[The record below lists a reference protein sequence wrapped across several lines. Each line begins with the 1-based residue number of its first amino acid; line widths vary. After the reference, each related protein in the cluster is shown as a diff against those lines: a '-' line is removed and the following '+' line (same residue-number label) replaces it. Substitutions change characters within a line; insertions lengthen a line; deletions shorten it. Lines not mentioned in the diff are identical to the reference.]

1 MAKNDIKNFVII
13 GHASSGKTTLA
24 EALLYNSGATKRLGD
39 VDQGNSILDFDPQ
52 EVKRKITINLAVA
65 STEWKGNKLYFIDT
79 PGFLDFEGEVRA
91 GIRAADNAICVVD
104 PSQGPDVGT
113 ERFFEVAKKKGI
125 PVIFVIT
132 KMKTFSGEI
141 DEVISQMKEIFGSGV
156 TPIQIPEGQGEGFS
170 GVKDLLKSTEDESL
184 KESIIETSEEL
195 LDKYM
200 AGEEITEE
208 ELKEAFK
215 KGLKSGDIYP
225 VLFVDSK
232 AGVGVKELLD
242 FLADYGLTTFESVKE
257 KGKLKDEEV
266 EVEPNLENI
275 VLFVFKVLQEAHLGE
290 LYFVKVVSGEMKP
303 GIELLNTTK
312 GKTEKINQLYEPF
325 GKERREVK
333 SLLPGSIGLLVK
345 LKETQT
351 GDTLA
356 TKDYPVVLNPLE
368 LPEPL
373 VNVAIVPKTREDQ
386 EKVMEGLN
394 KLKMEDPT
402 FYYKY
407 DTELKQTQIFG
418 LGEVHLDVIVSK
430 LKEKFN
436 VDVNTEKPKIPYR
449 ESIRKKAEGFGKF
462 VKQTG
467 GHGQYGICNIR
478 IEPLPRDQEYEF
490 KDEIFGGAIPSQFIP
505 SVEAG
510 VKKAM
515 EKGVLGAKVVNVRI
529 VLYDGKYHPVDSS
542 NFAFEVAGSLA
553 FKDAEE
559 KADPYL
565 LEPIYLVEVKI
576 PEQYMGDVMGD
587 LNARRGRIL
596 GMEAEGRYQKIKAY
610 VPLAE
615 LYRYSSTLRSITKG
629 RGTFTMKFD
638 HYDEVPRE
646 IAQKIVEELKK
657 EQESE

>member
-1 MAKNDIKNFVII
+1 MAKGEIKNFVVI
-13 GHASSGKTTLA
+13 GHASSGKTTLT

-52 EVKRKITINLAVA
+52 EQKRKITINLAVA
-65 STEWKGNKLYFIDT
+65 ATEWNGNKLYFIDT

-125 PVIFVIT
+125 PVIFVMT
-132 KMKTFSGEI
+132 KMKAFGGEI
-141 DEVISQMKEIFGSGV
+141 EDVISQMKEIFGSGV
-156 TPIQIPEGQGEGFS
+156 TPIQVPEGQGEGFS

-184 KESIIETSEEL
+184 RESIIETSEEL

-215 KGLKSGDIYP
+215 KGLKNGDIYP

-242 FLADYGLTTFESVKE
+242 FLADYGLTINESVWE
-257 KGKLKDEEV
+257 KGTLKGEEV
-266 EVEPNLENI
+266 EVEPTTDKI

-303 GIELLNTTK
+303 GIELLNTNK
-312 GKTEKINQLYEPF
+312 GKMEKINQLYEPF
-325 GKERREVK
+325 GKERKEVK
-333 SLLPGSIGLLVK
+333 SLMPGSIGLLVK

-356 TKDYPVVLNPLE
+356 SKDYPVVLNPLE

-490 KDEIFGGAIPSQFIP
+490 KDEIFGGAIPNQFIP

-515 EKGVLGAKVVNVRI
+515 ERGVLGAKVVNVRV

-629 RGTFTMKFD
+629 RGMFTMRFD

-646 IAQKIVEELKK
+646 IAQKVIEELKK

>member
-1 MAKNDIKNFVII
+1 MAKGDIKNFVII

-39 VDQGNSILDFDPQ
+39 VDQENSILDFDPQ
-52 EVKRKITINLAVA
+52 EQKRKITINLAVA
-65 STEWKGNKLYFIDT
+65 ATEWNGEKLYFIDT

-91 GIRAADNAICVVD
+91 GIRASDNAICVVD
-104 PSQGPDVGT
+104 PAQGPDVGT

-125 PVIFVIT
+125 PVVFVVT
-132 KMKTFSGEI
+132 KMRAFQGEI
-141 DEVISQMKEIFGSGV
+141 DQVISQMKEIFGSGV
-156 TPIQIPEGQGEGFS
+156 APIQVPEGQGENFS
-170 GVKDLLKSTEDESL
+170 GVKNLLKSTEDESL
-184 KESIIETSEEL
+184 KESIIETSEDL

-200 AGEEITEE
+200 AGEEISDE
-208 ELKEAFK
+208 ELREAFK
-215 KGLKSGDIYP
+215 KGIKSGDIYP

-232 AGVGVKELLD
+232 AGIGIKELLN
-242 FLADYGLTTFESVKE
+242 FLSDYGLTTYESVKE
-257 KGKLKDEEV
+257 KGTLKDQEV
-266 EVEPNLENI
+266 EVEPAGDKI
-275 VLFVFKVLQEAHLGE
+275 VLLTFKVLQESHLGE
-290 LYFVKVVSGEMKP
+290 LYFVKVVSGEMKS
-303 GIELLNTTK
+303 GIELLNTNK
-312 GKTEKINQLYEPF
+312 GKMEKINQLYEPF

-356 TKDYPVVLNPLE
+356 SKDYPVVLEPLD

-418 LGEVHLDVIVSK
+418 LGEVHLDVVVSK

-467 GHGQYGICNIR
+467 GHGQYGVCNIR

-490 KDEIFGGAIPSQFIP
+490 KDEIFGGAIPNQFIP

-515 EKGVLGAKVVNVRI
+515 ERGVLGAKVVNVKV

-542 NFAFEVAGSLA
+542 NFAFEVAGSMA
-553 FKDAEE
+553 FKDAEG

-565 LEPIYLVEVKI
+565 LEPIYLVEVRI

-629 RGTFTMKFD
+629 RGMFTMKFD

-646 IAQKIVEELKK
+646 IAQKVVEELKK

>member
-13 GHASSGKTTLA
+13 GHASSGKTTLI
-24 EALLYNSGATKRLGD
+24 EALLYNSGATKRPGD

-52 EVKRKITINLAVA
+52 EIKRKITINLSVA
-65 STEWKGNKLYFIDT
+65 SSEWNGNKIYFIDT

-113 ERFFEVAKKKGI
+113 ERFFEIAKKKGI

-132 KMKTFSGEI
+132 KMKSFSGEI
-141 DEVISQMKEIFGSGV
+141 DEVISQMKDIFGAGV
-156 TPIQIPEGQGEGFS
+156 TPVQIPEGQGEEFS

-215 KGLKSGDIYP
+215 KGLRSGDIYP

-242 FLADYGLTTFESVKE
+242 FLADYGLTAFESVKE
-257 KGKLKDEEV
+257 KGNLKDEEV
-266 EVEPNLENI
+266 EVEPNLDNI

-290 LYFVKVVSGEMKP
+290 LYFVKVVCGEMKP

-345 LKETQT
+345 LKETET

-515 EKGVLGAKVVNVRI
+515 ERGVLGARVVNVRV

-576 PEQYMGDVMGD
+576 PERYMGDVIGD

-629 RGTFTMKFD
+629 RGTFTMRFD

-646 IAQKIVEELKK
+646 IAQKVIEELKK

>member
-1 MAKNDIKNFVII
+1 MAKGDIKNFVII

-52 EVKRKITINLAVA
+52 EQKRKITINLAVA
-65 STEWKGNKLYFIDT
+65 ETEWQGNKLYFIDT

-125 PVIFVIT
+125 PIIFVMT
-132 KMKTFSGEI
+132 KMKAFGGEI

-156 TPIQIPEGQGEGFS
+156 TPIQVPEGQGEGFS

-184 KESIIETSEEL
+184 RESIIETSEEL

-215 KGLKSGDIYP
+215 KGLKGGDIYP

-232 AGVGVKELLD
+232 AGIGVKELLD
-242 FLADYGLTTFESVKE
+242 FLADYGLTIHESVWE
-257 KGKLKDEEV
+257 KGTLNGEEV
-266 EVEPNLENI
+266 EVEPTEDKI

-290 LYFVKVVSGEMKP
+290 LYFVKVASGEMKP
-303 GIELLNTTK
+303 GIELLNTNK
-312 GKTEKINQLYEPF
+312 GKMEKINQLYEPF
-325 GKERREVK
+325 GKERKEVK

-356 TKDYPVVLNPLE
+356 SKDYPVVLNPLE

-490 KDEIFGGAIPSQFIP
+490 KDEIFGGAIPNQFIP

-515 EKGVLGAKVVNVRI
+515 ERGVLGAKVVNVRV

-629 RGTFTMKFD
+629 RGMFTMRFD

-646 IAQKIVEELKK
+646 IAQKVIEELKK

>member
-1 MAKNDIKNFVII
+1 MAKKEIKNFVII

-24 EALLYNSGATKRLGD
+24 ESLLYNSNATSRLGD
-39 VDQGNSILDFDPQ
+39 VDKGNSNLDFDSQ
-52 EVKRKITINLAVA
+52 EIKRKITINLSVA
-65 STEWKGNKLYFIDT
+65 NTEWNGNKLYFIDT

-91 GIRAADNAICVVD
+91 GVRAADNAICVID

-125 PVIFVIT
+125 PIIFVVT
-132 KMKTFSGEI
+132 KMKTFDGDI
-141 DEVISQMKEIFGSGV
+141 DEVISKMKDVFGGSV
-156 TPIQIPEGQGEGFS
+156 TPIQTPEGVGEGFS

-200 AGEEITEE
+200 AGEEISDK

-215 KGLKSGDIYP
+215 RGLKNGNIYP

-232 AGVGVKELLD
+232 AGIGVKELLD
-242 FLADYGLTTFESVKE
+242 FIADYGLTTFESVRE
-257 KGKLKDEEV
+257 KGVLNGEEAI
-266 EVEPNLENI
+266 VEPDNENI

-290 LYFVKVVSGEMKP
+290 LFFIKVVSGKMEP
-303 GIELLNTTK
+303 GIELLNANK
-312 GKTEKINQLYEPF
+312 GKMEKISQLYEVL
-325 GKERREVK
+325 GKERKEVK
-333 SLLPGSIGLLVK
+333 SLLPGSLGLVVK
-345 LKETQT
+345 LKETKT

-356 TKDYPVVLNPLE
+356 TKKYPVVLSPIE
-368 LPEPL
+368 LPDPL
-373 VNVAIVPKTREDQ
+373 VNVAILPKTREDQ

-394 KLKMEDPT
+394 KIKTEDPT
-402 FYYKY
+402 FYFKY

-430 LKEKFN
+430 LKDKFG
-436 VDVNTEKPKIPYR
+436 VDVNTDRPKIPYR

-467 GHGQYGICNIR
+467 GHGQYGVCNIR
-478 IEPLPRDQEYEF
+478 IEPLPKDQEYEF
-490 KDEIFGGAIPSQFIP
+490 KDEIFGGAIPNQFIP
-505 SVEAG
+505 SVENG

-515 EKGVLGAKVVNVRI
+515 ERGVLGAKVVNVRV

-553 FKDAEE
+553 FKDAEG

-565 LEPIYLVEVKI
+565 LEPIYLVEVRI

-646 IAQKIVEELKK
+646 ISQKIVEELKK

>member
-1 MAKNDIKNFVII
+1 MAKGEIKNFVVI
-13 GHASSGKTTLA
+13 GHASSGKTTLT

-52 EVKRKITINLAVA
+52 EQKRKITINLAVA

-113 ERFFEVAKKKGI
+113 ERFFEIAKKKGI

-132 KMKTFSGEI
+132 KMKTFGGEL
-141 DEVISQMKEIFGSGV
+141 DEVISQIKEVFGSGI
-156 TPIQIPEGQGEGFS
+156 TPIQVPEGQGEGFS

-184 KESIIETSEEL
+184 RESIIETSEEL

-200 AGEEITEE
+200 AGEEITDE

-215 KGLKSGDIYP
+215 KGLKNGDIYP

-232 AGVGVKELLD
+232 AGIGIKELLD
-242 FLADYGLTTFESVKE
+242 FLSEYGLTAYESVWE
-257 KGKLKDEEV
+257 KGTLKGEEV
-266 EVEPNLENI
+266 EVEPTLDKI

-290 LYFVKVVSGEMKP
+290 LFFVKVVSGEMKP
-303 GIELLNTTK
+303 GIELLNTNK
-312 GKTEKINQLYEPF
+312 GKMEKINQLYEPF
-325 GKERREVK
+325 GKERKEVK
-333 SLLPGSIGLLVK
+333 SLLPGSIGVLVK

-356 TKDYPVVLNPLE
+356 SKDYPVVLKPLE

-436 VDVNTEKPKIPYR
+436 VEVNTEKPKIPYR

-478 IEPLPRDQEYEF
+478 IEPLPRDKEYEF
-490 KDEIFGGAIPSQFIP
+490 VDEIFGGAIPSQFIP

-515 EKGVLGAKVVNVRI
+515 ERGVLGAKVVNVRV

-553 FKDAEE
+553 FKDAEA

-629 RGTFTMKFD
+629 RGTFTMRFD

-646 IAQKIVEELKK
+646 IAQKIIEELKK
-657 EQESE
+657 EQESD